1 MAFPR
6 HHHFRKNHQDRF
18 GPSHR
23 PQHPQRTTHQP
34 HAPHR
39 QPQQIRQ
46 PRQQHQRPEDLV
58 HPEHTGSETAF
69 LKSLVDSH
77 AKVTV
82 VLKNGERLQGHIR
95 YYDQYCFSLGLSAHG
110 PRLFL
115 RKDSVSYIAEE

>member
-6 HHHFRKNHQDRF
+6 RHHFRKNNQDRF
-18 GPSHR
+18 GQRPH
-23 PQHPQRTTHQP
+23 PQHTQRTAHHP
-34 HAPHR
+34 HPPHR
-39 QPQQIRQ
+39 QMQQIRQ
-46 PRQQHQRPEDLV
+46 PRQPHQGPEDLV
-58 HPEHTGSETAF
+58 HPEQTGSESAF